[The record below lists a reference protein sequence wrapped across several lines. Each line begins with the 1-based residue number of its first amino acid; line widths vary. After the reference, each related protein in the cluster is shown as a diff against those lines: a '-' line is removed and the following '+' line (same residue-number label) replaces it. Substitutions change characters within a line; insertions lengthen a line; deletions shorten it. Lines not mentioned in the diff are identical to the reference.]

1 MRKIFIG
8 IVCGLGA
15 IIDADASII
24 SRSFLD
30 EALTNYATST
40 ALDLKADKTDLTTLS
55 EIVGTPAELTYRDI
69 FVSTYIGDLMGISL
83 EKDVPIPT
91 NDISEF
97 IKLNYTDIEFPGLVG
112 VVESLLYQRNPDD
125 VWPVRLIDI
134 FDDYG
139 LIYDE
144 FDSPSF
150 YDIMMNGSR
159 VCTKLYGL
167 PKLTEE
173 VDKIGTLPT
182 EYATVGAALTAIKG
196 IAEEA
201 KQKAEAAIPDP
212 KAEGATGKF
221 VLTVDI
227 VGDNATYRWEKIDRA
242 TGEGTTTE

>member
-159 VCTKLYGL
+159 VRTKLYGL